1 MLVGAVVSAGGNR
14 AVRGRVVLLLTG
26 SSLATDLSPG
36 DGVVVSVAW
45 HSLTL
50 FEPENDFYGN
60 DVCGGG
66 RVPLLCE
73 QGSGRECACVA
84 LIVTTNAFPV
94 SNCTLL
100 EYLYWLFCLLL
111 F

>member
-45 HSLTL
+45 HSLTVMI

-60 DVCGGG
+60 DVFGGG
-66 RVPLLCE
+66 GVPPL
-73 QGSGRECACVA
+73 
-84 LIVTTNAFPV
+84 
-94 SNCTLL
+94 
-100 EYLYWLFCLLL
+100 
-111 F
+111 